1 MTIEEKSPA
10 TSPTTRSF
18 DVRGMHCGACAAR
31 VQKALNAH
39 PGVVE
44 AGVNLATER
53 ATVTAPTEVSND
65 ALKAAVASTGY
76 ELLPRSDEHGASHGG
91 HGGHD
96 HGIALGREDELSA
109 RAWRR
114 FVVSAILTIPI
125 VTVAMFA
132 DHQAQWS
139 RWLQAAL
146 ILPVEFWAG
155 GEFLKSAWN
164 QARHRGLNMD
174 SLVAVGTLAA
184 IGFSFYSLTTHG
196 DVYFETAAVIIM
208 FLTLGKYLEH
218 RSKGRA
224 SEAIKRLLELGA
236 KDAIRIEN
244 GWEKTVPISEVRV
257 GDVLRVRPGARFPTD
272 GVIVEGQ
279 TAVDESM
286 LTGESVPVE
295 KEPGAKVYGATVNSS
310 GSVLMEATKVGGDT
324 ALAQITRLIEDAQG
338 RKAPIEHL
346 ADRIAGIFV
355 PIVFGIAAITFAGWL
370 IAGGSVQQALVA
382 AVAVLI
388 IACPCAMGLATPA
401 AVMVGTGRGASL
413 GILIKGG
420 EVLERS
426 GSITVAALDKT
437 GTLTEGRMSVAEIV
451 TDPSADLT
459 DERLLGVA
467 GAAESPSEHP
477 IARAIVGE
485 AERRGIGLATAQDF
499 RSEAGVGVRAQI
511 DGRTIRVGRR
521 GHLGSMT
528 VAQRIDEEATRLESE
543 GQTVV
548 WVADTERVLG
558 IIGLADTVRPN
569 AALAVKR
576 LRAQGLRTLML
587 TGDNAR
593 AAAGIASAV
602 GVDTVEAELLPQDKI
617 RVVTELQSASER
629 VVMVGDGIND
639 APALAQADLGIAM
652 GAGADVAIEAADI
665 TVMGDD
671 PKLIPAAIDLSR
683 RTLRNIK
690 QNLFW
695 AFFYNIIAI
704 PAAAFGLLDPMIA
717 AAAMAGS
724 SISVVLNALRLRR
737 FAID

>member
-53 ATVTAPTEVSND
+53 ATVTAPTEISND

-737 FAID
+737 FVID

>member
-1 MTIEEKSPA
+1 MTIEEKRTA
-10 TSPTTRSF
+10 AAPTARTF

-31 VQKALNAH
+31 VQKALTAH

-53 ATVTAPTEVSND
+53 ARVTAPTEVTD
-65 ALKAAVASTGY
+65 EALKATVASTGY
-76 ELLPRSDEHGASHGG
+76 ELLPRGEEHGTSHGG
-91 HGGHD
+91 HGHD

-109 RAWRR
+109 SAWGR
-114 FVVSAILTIPI
+114 FVLSAILTIPI
-125 VTVAMFA
+125 VALAMFA
-132 DHQAQWS
+132 DHQALWS

-146 ILPVEFWAG
+146 VLPVEFWAG

-257 GDVLRVRPGARFPTD
+257 GDILRVRPGARFPTD
-272 GVIVEGQ
+272 GVIVDGQ

-338 RKAPIEHL
+338 HKAPIEHL

-355 PIVFGIAAITFAGWL
+355 PIVFAIAAVTFAGWL
-370 IAGGSVQQALVA
+370 IAGGTLQQALVA

-420 EVLERS
+420 DVLERS

-437 GTLTEGRMSVAEIV
+437 GTLTEGRMSVAELV
-451 TDPSADLT
+451 TEPSADLS
-459 DERLLGVA
+459 DEALLGLA

-485 AERRGIGLATAQDF
+485 AERRGIGLPAAQDF

-521 GHLGSMT
+521 GHLGSAT
-528 VAQRIDEEATRLESE
+528 VSEGIEEGAARLESE

-548 WVADTERVLG
+548 WVADTDRVLG
-558 IIGLADTVRPN
+558 IIGLSDALRPN
-569 AALAVKR
+569 ASLAAQR
-576 LRAQGLRTLML
+576 LRGQGLRTLML

-593 AAAGIASAV
+593 AAAAIASAV
-602 GVDTVEAELLPQDKI
+602 GVDTVESELLPQDKI
-617 RVVTELQSASER
+617 RVVTDLQSAGER
-629 VVMVGDGIND
+629 VAMVGDGIND

-695 AFFYNIIAI
+695 AFFYNIVAI